1 MRKLAFLPMLLL
13 VFGAAGCE
21 DDPPTQPTPNTPTF
35 AMTLLSANENPPI
48 SGAEASCAGTVTIR
62 FNITR
67 DASQAITAANA
78 DFQANITGCPTS
90 TVITIAHIH
99 RGATGVNGGIVVNTT
114 LAQGD
119 VTLVNGAGSFTKNG
133 VGGAQMTPALTQE
146 MLDNP
151 SAFYFNIHS
160 TVNGGG
166 VIRAQLVRTN

>member
-13 VFGAAGCE
+13 VFAAGCE

-35 AMTLLSANENPPI
+35 AMTLLSSNEPSLPAP
-48 SGAEASCAGTVTIR
+48 SEASCAGTVTIR

-67 DASQAITAANA
+67 DASQAITAATA
-78 DFQANITGCPTS
+78 DFQANITGCPQG

-99 RGATGVNGGIVVNTT
+99 RGPAGVNGGIVINTT

-146 MLDNP
+146 ILDNP

-160 TVNGGG
+160 VQNGGG